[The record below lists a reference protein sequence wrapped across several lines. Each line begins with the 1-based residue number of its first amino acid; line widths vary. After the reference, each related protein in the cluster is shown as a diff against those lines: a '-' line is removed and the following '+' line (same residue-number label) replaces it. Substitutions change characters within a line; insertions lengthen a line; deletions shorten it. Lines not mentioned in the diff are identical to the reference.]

1 MINKTIKLY
10 IIIIIIKKKHLLCNM
25 KNIYLTRHGE
35 SEYNLLNK
43 IGGNSNLSEKGKLYS
58 KKLGNYINNL
68 QLNTPVYTSTLI
80 RTINTGKYIKL
91 DKIKLPIL
99 NEINAGICEHLTY
112 SQIRDKYPEEYY
124 KRKID
129 KLNYRYF
136 QGESYK
142 DLIHRLKPIID
153 IIENNDIILIIA
165 HQAILRVIYGILTH
179 KKESEYPNL
188 DIQLH
193 TLINL
198 KINNEKIIENKI
210 KLI

>member
-1 MINKTIKLY
+1 
-10 IIIIIIKKKHLLCNM
+10 M

-91 DKIKLPIL
+91 DKIELPIL

-112 SQIRDKYPEEYY
+112 SQIQDKYPEEYS

-129 KLNYRYF
+129 KLN
-136 QGESYK
+136 
-142 DLIHRLKPIID
+142 
-153 IIENNDIILIIA
+153 
-165 HQAILRVIYGILTH
+165 
-179 KKESEYPNL
+179 
-188 DIQLH
+188 
-193 TLINL
+193 
-198 KINNEKIIENKI
+198 
-210 KLI
+210 

>member
-1 MINKTIKLY
+1 MKT
-10 IIIIIIKKKHLLCNM
+10 
-25 KNIYLTRHGE
+25 IYLTRHGE
-35 SEYNLLNK
+35 SEYNILNK
-43 IGGNSNLSEKGKLYS
+43 IGGNSNLSEKGQLYS

-68 QLNTPVYTSTLI
+68 DHKIPIYTSTLI

-91 DKIKLPIL
+91 DKIELPIL

-112 SQIRDKYPEEYY
+112 SQIEDKYPEEYA

-136 QGESYK
+136 QGESYQ

-165 HQAILRVIYGILTH
+165 HQAIIRVIYGILTR
-179 KKESEYPNL
+179 KKEIEYPNL
-188 DIQLH
+188 NIPLH

-198 KINNEKIIENKI
+198 KINNENIIENRI
-210 KLI
+210 KLN